1 MVKKSV
7 MRETGNRGMVAMKIA
22 FWSAEMERLMK
33 IKSAM
38 MATLK
43 PEMDVMLNA
52 NWNVAME

>member
-43 PEMDVMLNA
+43 LKMDATLSA
-52 NWNVAME
+52 SWNVEME